1 MHFLAAAGEKS
12 QRKCSMAYSIA
23 LHEADLLWV
32 TLQGQMDQSEAERY
46 LAEIWK
52 LLSRCPSPTCL
63 LVDGRQIGKV
73 TQAAQRRTDQVARHP
88 HIGHIAFVVRQQH
101 LLLFAPIVKLVSG
114 IGMFGTENSALD
126 YLRQVRGLPPVLD
139 FSLHVDIPR
148 PPEFDGDA
156 PHHQHHVDSQPV
168 YSSGSGDGSGKPD
181 ETDAFL
187 EKFNEF
193 ADQMS
198 EWGRFL
204 DEFANK
210 DMPDAPPLR
219 RRR

>member
-1 MHFLAAAGEKS
+1 MS
-12 QRKCSMAYSIA
+12 YSIA

-32 TLQGQMDQSEAERY
+32 TLEGQMDQSEAERY

-52 LLSRCPSPTCL
+52 LLSRCPCPTCL

-73 TQAAQRRTDQVARHP
+73 TRAAQQRTDKVVHHP

-114 IGMFGTENSALD
+114 IGMFGTESSALD
-126 YLRQVRGLPPVLD
+126 YLRKVRGLPPVLD
-139 FSLHVDIPR
+139 FSLHIDIPR
-148 PPEFDGDA
+148 PPEFGDDE
-156 PHHQHHVDSQPV
+156 PQQHQYQHSVGAQPV

-187 EKFNEF
+187 EKFNDF

-204 DEFANK
+204 DDFASK
-210 DMPDAPPLR
+210 DMPEAPPLR
-219 RRR
+219 RRRR